1 MDVSELLNGEEDSI
15 KNVIEYEEERKN
27 IKNNKACVISI
38 IIYIVFLL
46 LYLLYLKI
54 SYSFNSF
61 HLSYLGHIVFNIIL
75 SILIIISNWNLYTF
89 YYDKLSD
96 KVRMKKNYLWNNT
109 GNLYN
114 YGFKYNDIC

>member
-38 IIYIVFLL
+38 IIY
-46 LYLLYLKI
+46 
-54 SYSFNSF
+54 
-61 HLSYLGHIVFNIIL
+61 IVFNIIL